1 MAPFYRGYDENPALD
16 ADDVRAIQDL
26 YGPPTFRAGLSA
38 AGATVEK
45 PVLTTTTRRRTSSRQ
60 PWFFDEKKPDI
71 CDSAIIDAMTT
82 TNDGH
87 THAFK
92 GEWYYQL
99 NDYGVE
105 AGYPRKITKDW
116 DGLPNNIDAALT
128 WADGKTF
135 FFKVSLQ
142 EKIFISHNIRIEK
155 SKKRCLE
162 QKFCVSWHK
171 KKILSFA

>member
-1 MAPFYRGYDENPALD
+1 MMAPFYRGYDENPALD

-38 AGATVEK
+38 AGATVDK

-105 AGYPRKITKDW
+105 AGYPRKIAKDW

-162 QKFCVSWHK
+162 QKFCVS
-171 KKILSFA
+171 